1 MEIKVKRFDEIGVYY
16 VVVPIGAMSDKFE
29 FCKTY
34 ETENDT
40 LALQEALDSFNLI
53 IQ

>member
-1 MEIKVKRFDEIGVYY
+1 MEIKTKRFEHIGVYY
-16 VVVPIGAMSDKFE
+16 VISPIGAMSDKFE

-40 LALQEALDSFNLI
+40 LALEEALESYNQI
-53 IQ
+53 I